1 MAASESG
8 LPAGVVARP
17 LRASDLEAALALS
30 GEAGWNQVAA
40 DWRIFLELGNAIC
53 LTRGDG
59 PPFATAATLPHSG
72 SLAWIS
78 MVLVTAAERRQGFA
92 RWLLRHCRDDLLAR
106 KLVPALDATPAG
118 RAVYLGLG
126 FADRWS
132 SSRLVGGMVQ
142 VPVANAA
149 AATVRP
155 LAAHDL
161 PQLAAYDAAAFGA
174 DRTALLRR
182 LAERLPQAALIADR
196 DGQIVGFSFGRDG
209 RVMTQIG
216 PLAAD
221 DETIARAVL
230 RRASATLGAPL
241 AIDVPDRHTELR
253 SWLATLGFTAERPL
267 TRMVYGTSLTFG
279 DSGRLF
285 AIAGPELG

>member
-17 LRASDLEAALALS
+17 LRESDLNAALALS

-40 DWRIFLELGNAIC
+40 DWLIFLELGNAIC
-53 LTRGDG
+53 LTRGDA

-78 MVLVTAAERRQGFA
+78 MVLVTAAERRRGFA

-106 KLVPALDATPAG
+106 NLMPALDATPAG
-118 RAVYLGLG
+118 RSVYLGLG
-126 FADRWS
+126 FADCWT
-132 SSRLVGGMVQ
+132 SSRLVGGTGRA
-142 VPVANAA
+142 PVAIYGAV
-149 AATVRP
+149 TVRP
-155 LAAHDL
+155 LAMADW
-161 PQLAAYDAAAFGA
+161 PRLAAYDAAVFGA

-182 LAERLPQAALIADR
+182 LAERLPQAALIAER
-196 DGQIVGFSFGRDG
+196 DGQIVGFSLGRDG
-209 RVMTQIG
+209 RVMTQLG

-221 DETIARAVL
+221 EETIARVL
-230 RRASATLGAPL
+230 LSRVIATVEAPV

-253 SWLATLGFTAERPL
+253 CWLATLGFAAERPL
-267 TRMVYGTSLTFG
+267 TRMVYGTSPTFD
-279 DSGRLF
+279 DSARLF